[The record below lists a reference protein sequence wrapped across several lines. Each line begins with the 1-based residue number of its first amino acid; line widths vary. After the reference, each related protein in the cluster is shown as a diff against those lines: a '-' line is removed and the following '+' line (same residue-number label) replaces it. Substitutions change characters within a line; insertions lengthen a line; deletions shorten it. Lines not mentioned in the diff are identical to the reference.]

1 VSSQKISGCITDV
14 PGVRVGHAQS
24 ESGHTGAS
32 VLLFER
38 GAIAGIDVGGSAP
51 ATRETQ
57 LLNPTN
63 MIMHIHAV
71 LLTGGSTFGLGAAA
85 GVQQFLQ
92 EQEIGFRASTGVIV
106 PIVPTAAIFDLD
118 VGRPRI
124 YPDAAMGYAACQAA
138 SDAPAKPGSIGAGSG
153 ATCGKVLGSDHAMRG
168 GLGAASMKLPNG
180 LVIGALAV
188 CNAWG
193 DIVNPLTG
201 DIVAGTRHPEFPD
214 RFLRTEEYIIE
225 HLNIDTR
232 FFGRDTTLC
241 VVATNAKLS
250 REEATKMA
258 MMAQDG
264 IARAIRPSHTMFD
277 GDVVFALSL
286 GDKEIDVNIAG
297 AIAARLIVDSI
308 IRGVTAANG
317 LEPAS

>member
-1 VSSQKISGCITDV
+1 MSSQRISGCITDV

-124 YPDAAMGYAACQAA
+124 YPDAAMGYIACQAA
-138 SDAPAKPGSIGAGSG
+138 RDTPSKSGAIGAGSG
-153 ATCGKVLGSDHAMRG
+153 ATCGKVLGSDQAMRG
-168 GLGAASMKLPNG
+168 GLGTASMKLENG
-180 LVIGALAV
+180 LVVGALAV

-201 DIVAGTRHPEFPD
+201 DIVAGTRHPELPD

-225 HLNIDTR
+225 KLNIDTR

-286 GDKEIDVNIAG
+286 GDKKIDVNIAG

-317 LEPAS
+317 LEPAL